1 MTNNF
6 QTSIIQF
13 VILGVNEMKWTLKEI
28 QEHRDEP
35 LHFTETVDLEKSL
48 MERDKQILAVSE
60 ITADGYLV
68 YENHAVMAN
77 FTIDLTITLPS
88 SRSLEP
94 VEVPLNITVAEL
106 YVEDESYDWSQDV
119 EEVVIPLEG
128 TELNLIPAVEDAI
141 LLNLPIQVLTREEA
155 ETGKMPSGEEWTVM
169 SEDEYR
175 QQKQQ
180 EKEAAVDPRLANLK
194 ALLEDEEQKDS

>member
-1 MTNNF
+1 
-6 QTSIIQF
+6 
-13 VILGVNEMKWTLKEI
+13 MKWTLKEI

-35 LHFTETVDLEKSL
+35 LYFTETVDLEKSL

-68 YENHAVMAN
+68 YDNRAVMAN

-94 VEVPLNITVAEL
+94 VEVPLNITISEV
-106 YVEDESYDWSQDV
+106 YVEDETAYEMSKDV

-128 TELNLIPAVEDAI
+128 TEVDLVPAVEDAI
-141 LLNLPIQVLTREEA
+141 LLNLPIQVLTKEEA
-155 ETGKMPSGEEWTVM
+155 ETGKMPVGDDWVVM
-169 SEDEYR
+169 SEDDYR
-175 QQKQQ
+175 QQKEQ
-180 EKEAAVDPRLANLK
+180 EKETAVDPRLANLK